1 MFSLFICNIYHHKY
15 SNVSFTYFRNDFCTM
30 AFWNCLEH
38 TGKFQLSPLRCPHS
52 WTRLF
57 MFLWYSMP
65 SLHCILGADNYFF
78 FAIQRFTK
86 EKVSQHGLLNT
97 SSINLIDSD
106 DGILYFWVNETLVG
120 FLNFVRFWELY
131 ELWVRVTV
139 PWICNRYESSEVRIW
154 SILGRITAPKDVPV
168 LAP

>member
-1 MFSLFICNIYHHKY
+1 MCFLYLSAIYTITNIAMYHLLISEMTFVPWHFEIVWSTQEN
-15 SNVSFTYFRNDFCTM
+15 SNC
-30 AFWNCLEH
+30 
-38 TGKFQLSPLRCPHS
+38 SPLRCPRS

-65 SLHCILGADNYFF
+65 SLLCILGADTFF

-97 SSINLIDSD
+97 SSINLINSD

-120 FLNFVRFWELY
+120 FLNFVRFWDLY

>member
-38 TGKFQLSPLRCPHS
+38 TGKFQLLTTSLPP
-52 WTRLF
+52 
-57 MFLWYSMP
+57 FLNQVVYV
-65 SLHCILGADNYFF
+65 SLIFYAFPALYFGSRYLFF

-97 SSINLIDSD
+97 SSINLINSD

-120 FLNFVRFWELY
+120 FLNFVRFWDLY